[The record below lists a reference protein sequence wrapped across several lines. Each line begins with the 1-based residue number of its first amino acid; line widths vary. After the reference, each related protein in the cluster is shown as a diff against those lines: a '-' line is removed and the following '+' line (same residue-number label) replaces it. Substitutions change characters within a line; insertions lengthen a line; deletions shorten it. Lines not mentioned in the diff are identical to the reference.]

1 MARSSKPNP
10 TTTHSID
17 STNYSLSLADAALA
31 SLSLIFLGG
40 ATVLLFF
47 VVLSGIT
54 RTSPL
59 RQTYFLS
66 ADTSGISGARDV
78 SQWTY
83 FRICGAGNVDCSHT
97 WPDPPVGYAWD
108 GNPTGANL
116 PERLIGSYGGNTTS
130 QTYYYLWRFGWVFY
144 LLSLFFTVVAFFS
157 GFVACCGRLGSAIAG
172 FMSLVALFVHT
183 VAAALMTATFV
194 RMRDQFNSVGRDA
207 RIGTYAFGFTWGA
220 WAALFIATVLFC
232 IGVRGKKDNYSS
244 GGSRWGRKRSVRSR
258 RSYDIGSHRVKED
271 YA

>member
-1 MARSSKPNP
+1 MARSNV
-10 TTTHSID
+10 
-17 STNYSLSLADAALA
+17 ALA
-31 SLSLIFLGG
+31 PLSLIFLAG

-47 VVLSGIT
+47 VILSGIT

-66 ADTSGISGARDV
+66 ADTSGISGARAV

-83 FRICGAGNVDCSHT
+83 FRICGDGNADCGHSF
-97 WPDPPVGYAWD
+97 PDPPVGWAWS
-108 GNPTGANL
+108 GNPSGANL
-116 PERLIGSYGGNTTS
+116 PQRLIGAYGGATTS
-130 QTYYYLWRFGWVFY
+130 YEYYYLWRFGWVFY
-144 LLSLFFTVVAFFS
+144 LLALLFTVLAFFM
-157 GFVACCGRLGSAIAG
+157 GFVACFGRLGSAIAG
-172 FMSLVALFVHT
+172 MISGVALLFHT
-183 VAAALMTATFV
+183 VAASLMTATFV
-194 RMRDQFNSVGRDA
+194 RMRDQFNSVGRSA
-207 RIGTYAFGFTWGA
+207 HIGRYAFGFTWGA

-232 IGVRGKKDNYSS
+232 VGIRAKRDHFST